1 MLPPEFNPTSGM
13 HRILV
18 VDDEELVLKGLR
30 DTLTRE
36 GYHVVTAS
44 NPFLALEELKKHN
57 FSVIISDNH
66 MPGMLGMQFLA
77 QARDTQP
84 NASRILITAVLSL
97 DTVID
102 AINKGEIYRFIV
114 KPWLREELLATV
126 KNAVQRYELIDNNTV
141 LQSKSVVMNRE
152 LSESNRA
159 LELQMARVAEQN
171 ESLGKL
177 NKALE
182 ENLQHSVL
190 LGLHVL
196 QTFHPGLGNQA
207 RRVHQLCGAIA
218 DTLHLQP
225 EKRQILEFSAWL
237 HDIGLVAIHR
247 DLIRRWVES
256 PGGLRQDELN
266 ILQSHPI
273 LGQDLVKF
281 GHHLEDVGVVIRAHH
296 ERFDG
301 KGFPDGLKGEEIPWL
316 ARLLAVAVGYAESNL
331 EEISAIESIRL
342 GAGNEYDPEAVR
354 AFLRAISKASLSRK
368 EREVLI
374 AELQPGMVLAKGIY
388 TPNGLLI
395 VPEGQ
400 PLNVDSIGKILN
412 HNRTNPIIQS
422 MLVYC

>member
-1 MLPPEFNPTSGM
+1 MISPEFNPAAGL

-18 VDDEELVLKGLR
+18 VDDEEMVLKGLR

-36 GYHVVTAS
+36 GYNVVTAA
-44 NPFLALEELKKHN
+44 NPFLGIEELKRHT

-66 MPGMLGMQFLA
+66 MPGMMGMQFLA
-77 QARDTQP
+77 QAREVQP

-141 LQSKSVVMNRE
+141 LQSKAVVMNRE
-152 LSESNRA
+152 LTEANRS
-159 LELQMARVAEQN
+159 LELQIARVAEQN
-171 ESLGKL
+171 ESLGQL
-177 NKALE
+177 NKALA
-182 ENLQHSVL
+182 ENLQHSVE

-196 QTFHPGLGNQA
+196 QSFHPGLGNQA
-207 RRVHQLCGAIA
+207 RRVHQVCGVIA
-218 DTLHLQP
+218 DTLHLP
-225 EKRQILEFSAWL
+225 HEKRQILEFSAWL

-247 DLIRRWVES
+247 DLIRRWENC
-256 PGGLRQDELN
+256 PTALKQDEMN
-266 ILQSHPI
+266 VIQSHPV

-281 GHHLEDVGVVIRAHH
+281 VHHLEEVGVVIRAHH

-301 KGFPDGLKGEEIPWL
+301 KGFPDALKGEEIPWL
-316 ARLLAVAVGYAESNL
+316 ARLLAVAIGFAESSL
-331 EEISAIESIRL
+331 DEASTIEGIRQ
-342 GAGNEYDPEAVR
+342 GSGNAYDPEAVR
-354 AFLRAISKASLSRK
+354 AFLRAISKASISRK
-368 EREVLI
+368 EREILI

-400 PLNVDSIGKILN
+400 PLSEDSIGKILS
-412 HNRTNPIIQS
+412 HNQTNPIIQS
-422 MLVYC
+422 LLVYC

>member
-1 MLPPEFNPTSGM
+1 MISPEFNPAAGL

-18 VDDEELVLKGLR
+18 VDDEEMVLKGLR

-36 GYHVVTAS
+36 GYNVVTAA
-44 NPFLALEELKKHN
+44 NPFLGIEELKRHT

-66 MPGMLGMQFLA
+66 MPGMMGMQFLA
-77 QARDTQP
+77 QAREVQP

-114 KPWLREELLATV
+114 KPWLREDLLATV

-141 LQSKSVVMNRE
+141 LQSKAVVMNRE
-152 LSESNRA
+152 LTEANRS
-159 LELQMARVAEQN
+159 LELQIARVAEQN
-171 ESLGKL
+171 ESLGQL
-177 NKALE
+177 NKALA
-182 ENLQHSVL
+182 ENLQHSVE

-196 QTFHPGLGNQA
+196 QSFHPGLGNQA
-207 RRVHQLCGAIA
+207 RRVHQVCGVIA
-218 DTLHLQP
+218 DTLHLP
-225 EKRQILEFSAWL
+225 HEKRQILEFSAWL

-247 DLIRRWVES
+247 DLIRRWENC
-256 PGGLRQDELN
+256 PTALKQDEMN
-266 ILQSHPI
+266 VIQSHPV

-281 GHHLEDVGVVIRAHH
+281 VHHLEEVGVVIRAHH

-301 KGFPDGLKGEEIPWL
+301 KGFPDALKGEEIPWL
-316 ARLLAVAVGYAESNL
+316 ARLLAVAIGFAESSL
-331 EEISAIESIRL
+331 DEASTIEGIRQ
-342 GAGNEYDPEAVR
+342 GSGNAYDPEAVR
-354 AFLRAISKASLSRK
+354 AFLRAISKASISRK
-368 EREVLI
+368 EREILI

-400 PLNVDSIGKILN
+400 PLSEDSIGKILS
-412 HNRTNPIIQS
+412 HNQTNPIIQS
-422 MLVYC
+422 LLVYC

>member
-1 MLPPEFNPTSGM
+1 MFPPEFNTAAGM

-141 LQSKSVVMNRE
+141 LQSKAVVMNRD
-152 LSESNRA
+152 LTESNRS
-159 LELQMARVAEQN
+159 LELQIARVAEQN
-171 ESLGKL
+171 ESLGQL

-182 ENLQHSVL
+182 ENLQHSVQ

-196 QTFHPGLGNQA
+196 QSFHPGLGNQA
-207 RRVHQLCGAIA
+207 RRVHQVCGAIA

-256 PGGLRQDELN
+256 PASLKQDELN
-266 ILQSHPI
+266 VLKSHPI

-281 GHHLEDVGVVIRAHH
+281 GHHLEDVGVIIRAHH

-316 ARLLAVAVGYAESNL
+316 ARLLAVAVGFAESNL
-331 EEISAIESIRL
+331 NEVSAVESIRL

-368 EREVLI
+368 EREILI
-374 AELQPGMVLAKGIY
+374 AELEPGMVLAKGIY

-400 PLNVDSIGKILN
+400 PLNADSIGKIMN

-422 MLVYC
+422 LLVYC

>member
-1 MLPPEFNPTSGM
+1 MIPPEFNPAAGL

-18 VDDEELVLKGLR
+18 VDDEEMVLKGLR

-36 GYHVVTAS
+36 GYNVVTAA
-44 NPFLALEELKKHN
+44 NPFLGIEELKRHN

-66 MPGMLGMQFLA
+66 MPGMMGMQFLA
-77 QARDTQP
+77 QAREVQP

-141 LQSKSVVMNRE
+141 LQSKAVVMNRE
-152 LSESNRA
+152 LTEANRS
-159 LELQMARVAEQN
+159 LELQIARVAEQN
-171 ESLGKL
+171 ESLGQL
-177 NKALE
+177 NKALA
-182 ENLQHSVL
+182 ENLQHSVG

-196 QTFHPGLGNQA
+196 QSFHPALGNQA
-207 RRVHQLCGAIA
+207 RRVHQVCGAIA
-218 DTLHLQP
+218 DTLHLPP

-247 DLIRRWVES
+247 DLIRRWES
-256 PGGLRQDELN
+256 SPTALKQDELKV
-266 ILQSHPI
+266 IQSHPV

-281 GHHLEDVGVVIRAHH
+281 VDHLEEVGVVIRAHH

-301 KGFPDGLKGEEIPWL
+301 KGFPDALKGEEIPWL
-316 ARLLAVAVGYAESNL
+316 ARLLAVAIGFAESSL
-331 EEISAIESIRL
+331 DEASTIEGIRQ
-342 GAGNEYDPEAVR
+342 GSGNAYDPEAVR
-354 AFLRAISKASLSRK
+354 AFLRAISKASISRK
-368 EREVLI
+368 EREILI

-400 PLNVDSIGKILN
+400 PLNEDSIDKILS
-412 HNRTNPIIQS
+412 HNQTNPIVHS
-422 MLVYC
+422 LLVFC

>member
-1 MLPPEFNPTSGM
+1 
-13 HRILV
+13 
-18 VDDEELVLKGLR
+18 VDDEEMVLKGLR

-36 GYHVVTAS
+36 GYNVITSS
-44 NPFLALEELKKHN
+44 NPFLGLEELKRHT

-77 QARDTQP
+77 QAREIQP

-126 KNAVQRYELIDNNTV
+126 KNAVQRYELIDNNTL
-141 LQSKSVVMNRE
+141 LQSKSVILNRE
-152 LSESNRA
+152 LTEANRS
-159 LELQMARVAEQN
+159 LELQIARVGEQN
-171 ESLGKL
+171 ESLGQL

-182 ENLQHSVL
+182 ENLQHAVK

-196 QTFHPGLGNQA
+196 QTFNPALGNKA
-207 RRVHQLCGAIA
+207 RRVHQICTAIA
-218 DTLHLQP
+218 DTLHLP
-225 EKRQILEFSAWL
+225 AEKRQILEFSAWL

-247 DLIRRWVES
+247 DLIRRWEES
-256 PGGLRQDELN
+256 PDGLKPEELN
-266 ILQSHPI
+266 VLRSHPI

-281 GHHLEDVGVVIRAHH
+281 GHHLEEVGVIIRSHH

-301 KGFPDGLKGEEIPWL
+301 TGFPDQLKGEEIPWL

-331 EEISAIESIRL
+331 DETSAIESIRL
-342 GAGNEYDPEAVR
+342 GSGNEYDPEAVR
-354 AFLRAISKASLSRK
+354 AFLRAISKASVSRK
-368 EREVLI
+368 EREILI

-400 PLNVDSIGKILN
+400 PLNVDSIGKIIN
-412 HNRTNPIIQS
+412 HNHTNPIIQS
-422 MLVYC
+422 LLVYC